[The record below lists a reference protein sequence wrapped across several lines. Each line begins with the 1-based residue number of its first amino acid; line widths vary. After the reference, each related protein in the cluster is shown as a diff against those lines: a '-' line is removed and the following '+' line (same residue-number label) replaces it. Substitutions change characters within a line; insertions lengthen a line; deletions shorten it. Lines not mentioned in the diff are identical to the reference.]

1 LARVQEDGFHFEAFR
16 SEDHENFKYRV
27 RCVMVGLG
35 LDTGQITY
43 VRNQGQAAVDAAALA
58 AVSGLPSRTPAE
70 VQARA
75 AAYNSKNSY
84 VESPTNQIDAAT
96 VS

>member
-1 LARVQEDGFHFEAFR
+1 
-16 SEDHENFKYRV
+16 
-27 RCVMVGLG
+27 MVGLG